1 MKTKVFGSLLLM
13 EALFMLLACGVS
25 AYYCRVAADRDLL
38 ALAVPTALTALVG
51 GALTIYGRRHS
62 AGRHIQLSRKDS
74 FLVVALVWI
83 IFSLFGMLPFLIY
96 GTTNDVATAFFES
109 MSGFTSTGATALTNI
124 DAQPHGILFWR
135 QLMQWL
141 GGLGIVVFSF
151 ALLPIYELKNT
162 NMFSAEVTGLSVD
175 KLQPRIGDTARR
187 LLLIYIIITAVCALF
202 YAFGPMTKFDAVCH
216 AMTTIATGGFSTHQ
230 DSISYWNSPY
240 IEYICS
246 LFMFISSVNFSLY
259 YYASIGR
266 WKMLFKNEE
275 LRWFFRYVLVAVAL
289 FCFLMWASIYFIP
302 TYVDYSDLPGTP
314 EEAFR
319 SSLFHVLA
327 IASSTGYQATNF
339 DYVAWGAPFWMPT
352 LILMVVG
359 GCAGS
364 TGGGVKMI
372 RVLVCI
378 KDVINQFRSQLHPR
392 AVLPIRLSGKVLPQ
406 SKVKSALSFLYLYF
420 VLVVIGCVV
429 LTTLGWDTDTALGSS
444 VSCLSNIGPG
454 TGATGPAGTYA
465 AMPALAKFMLSF
477 FMLVGRLE
485 FYTVLFLFMPS
496 FWRMK

>member
-1 MKTKVFGSLLLM
+1 MKTRVFGFLLLM
-13 EALFMLLACGVS
+13 EAFFMLVACAVS
-25 AYYCRVAADRDLL
+25 AYYSHTLGEHDLL
-38 ALAVPTALTALVG
+38 SLVVPTVLTGLAG
-51 GALTIYGRRHS
+51 GGLTLYARYRHKGGPHS
-62 AGRHIQLSRKDS
+62 LSRKDS

-83 IFSLFGMLPFLIY
+83 IFSVFGMLPFLLY
-96 GTTNDVATAFFES
+96 GTTDNVATAFFES

-124 DAQPHGILFWR
+124 DDQPHGILFWR
-135 QLMQWL
+135 QLTQWL

-162 NMFSAEVTGLSVD
+162 NMFSAEVTGLTVD

-187 LLLIYIIITAVCALF
+187 LLLIYVIITAVCTFF
-202 YAFGPMTKFDAVCH
+202 YMLGPMSRFDAVCH

-240 IEYICS
+240 IEYTCS
-246 LFMFISSVNFSLY
+246 AFMFISSINFSLY

-266 WKMLFKNEE
+266 WRVLFKNEE
-275 LRWFFRYVLVAVAL
+275 LRWFTRYVVIALLL
-289 FCFLMWASIYFIP
+289 FCGLVWISIYLIP
-302 TYVDYSDLPGTP
+302 TYTDYAPLPSSV
-314 EEAFR
+314 EETFR
-319 SSLFHVLA
+319 SSLFHVLS
-327 IASSTGYQATNF
+327 ITTSTGYQATNF

-359 GCAGS
+359 ACAGS

-372 RVLVCI
+372 RIIVCI
-378 KDVINQFRSQLHPR
+378 KDVANQFRMQLHPR
-392 AVLPIRLSGKVLPQ
+392 AVLPIRLSGRVLPQ
-406 SKVKSALSFLYLYF
+406 TKVKSALSFMYLYF
-420 VLVVIGCVV
+420 LMVVIGCVV
-429 LTTLGWDTDTALGSS
+429 LTTMGWDTDTALGSS
-444 VSCLSNIGPG
+444 ISCLSNIGPG

-465 AMPALAKFMLSF
+465 SMSDTAKLMLSF

-485 FYTVLFLFMPS
+485 FYTVLFLLMPS